1 MCVVRIADCR
11 GQVCVDTSVTIA
23 KTMSVIVIEGCSVA
37 NNSCLNSN
45 LCGYCLSAEHV
56 VGMVKIVIFHQI
68 LQVHVVIITFNMC
81 WFEQTPQFL
90 SAEPSNS
97 IWSTQLAGVGRGLN
111 IGGTDYQE
119 PGVTKGGLW
128 IASRLL

>member
-56 VGMVKIVIFHQI
+56 VGMVKIVRFHQI
-68 LQVHVVIITFNMC
+68 LQVHEVIITFNL
-81 WFEQTPQFL
+81 E
-90 SAEPSNS
+90 
-97 IWSTQLAGVGRGLN
+97 LA
-111 IGGTDYQE
+111 
-119 PGVTKGGLW
+119 
-128 IASRLL
+128 

>member
-23 KTMSVIVIEGCSVA
+23 KTMSVIVIEGWSVA

-56 VGMVKIVIFHQI
+56 FGMVKTVEIVRFHQI
-68 LQVHVVIITFNMC
+68 LQVHEVIITFNL
-81 WFEQTPQFL
+81 E
-90 SAEPSNS
+90 
-97 IWSTQLAGVGRGLN
+97 LA
-111 IGGTDYQE
+111 
-119 PGVTKGGLW
+119 
-128 IASRLL
+128 

>member
-23 KTMSVIVIEGCSVA
+23 KTMSVIVIEGLSVT

-45 LCGYCLSAEHV
+45 LYCLSAEHV
-56 VGMVKIVIFHQI
+56 VGMVKTVRIVRSHPI
-68 LQVHVVIITFNMC
+68 LQVHEVIITSNMC
-81 WFEQTPQFL
+81 WFEQTTQFL
-90 SAEPSNS
+90 LAEPSNS

-119 PGVTKGGLW
+119 PGVTKGGL
-128 IASRLL
+128 